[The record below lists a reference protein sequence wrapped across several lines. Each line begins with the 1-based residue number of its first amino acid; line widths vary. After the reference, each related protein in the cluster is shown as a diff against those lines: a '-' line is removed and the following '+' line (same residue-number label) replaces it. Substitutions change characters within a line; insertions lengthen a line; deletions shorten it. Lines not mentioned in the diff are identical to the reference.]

1 MEYNIPYRDIIN
13 EFETACSLHNQI
25 AAFDT
30 GTIDFLDASSQE
42 RLYPYIFL
50 RPLSA
55 TLLDGS
61 RTLQFELY
69 SLDQPSVSDG
79 QNLDVVS
86 NTEMYLYDLMAYFDY
101 GPAVRS
107 QVYSVDLVQAIPVNE
122 AFADRLYGWMGTIDV
137 STPFALDFCQYPSG
151 SA

>member
-1 MEYNIPYRDIIN
+1 
-13 EFETACSLHNQI
+13 
-25 AAFDT
+25 
-30 GTIDFLDASSQE
+30 
-42 RLYPYIFL
+42 
-50 RPLSA
+50 
-55 TLLDGS
+55 
-61 RTLQFELY
+61 
-69 SLDQPSVSDG
+69 
-79 QNLDVVS
+79 
-86 NTEMYLYDLMAYFDY
+86 MAYFDY